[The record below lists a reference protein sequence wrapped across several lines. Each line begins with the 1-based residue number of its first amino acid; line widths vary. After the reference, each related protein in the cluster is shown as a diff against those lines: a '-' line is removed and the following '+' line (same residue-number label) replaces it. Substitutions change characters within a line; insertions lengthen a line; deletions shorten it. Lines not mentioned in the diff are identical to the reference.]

1 MIRSFNGKT
10 PRIHDSAFV
19 SEAAYVVGDVEIG
32 AGSSV
37 WPGAVIRADYGL
49 IKIGCNTHVE
59 DNSVLHAGV
68 PVEIGDN
75 VIIGHGAIVH
85 GMKVGSNTLI
95 GNNATILNYVE
106 IGDDCV
112 IAAGS
117 LLPEKMKITDR
128 SLVAGVPAKIKGET
142 PSRLLEWVKNGCR
155 EYVELARKYKQQGL

>member
-10 PRIHDSAFV
+10 PKIDDSAFV
-19 SEAAYVVGDVEIG
+19 SEVAYVVGDVEIG

-37 WPGAVIRADYGL
+37 WPGAVIRADYAC

-68 PVEIGDN
+68 PVDIGDN
-75 VIIGHGAIVH
+75 VIIGHSVVMH

-95 GNNATILNYVE
+95 GNNATVLNYVE
-106 IGDDCV
+106 IGDFCI

-117 LLPEKMKITDR
+117 LLAEGMKID
-128 SLVAGVPAKIKGET
+128 VNPVK
-142 PSRLLEWVKNGCR
+142 LE
-155 EYVELARKYKQQGL
+155 